1 MKPKYFLFLML
12 SLSLLIGCS
21 RTTEPELP
29 YAMELED
36 VLNQT
41 RQSTNVMGISVA
53 IIVPGY
59 HPWLGVSGESH
70 PGQPI
75 TKDMLFDMASAGKL
89 IMSALVL
96 DICEDGLLSLKD
108 PISKYLPE
116 FPNVDG
122 SITIRQL
129 LNHTSG
135 LYDMVPHPGGPF
147 RKPYNSIDFEK
158 WWTIDEIFTK
168 LGGEPYFS
176 PGEGFHYTQA
186 GFQLATLI
194 VEKVTR
200 STVAEQIQKRLMD
213 PLDLNGM
220 LLDFSKPVP
229 GRYAIAHP
237 WVDTDGDGTP
247 EDVVSRSRNWIASL
261 SRILFYTRAEDFTVW
276 AHKLFAGKVIK
287 QSSLDEIQTFVHPK
301 PEELD
306 GPLYIDYGLGLQVLN
321 PQLMRGQRVLGHL
334 GSIPGYRAFVGHLP
348 DHGVTMVILHNS
360 DTDNAFPILD
370 GLLGTVLDNLEGST
384 NITSGE

>member
-36 VLNQT
+36 VLDQT

-96 DICEDGLLSLKD
+96 DICEEGLLSLKD

-122 SITIRQL
+122 SITVRQL

-135 LYDMVPHPGGPF
+135 LYDMVPHPEGPF

-176 PGEGFHYTQA
+176 PGDGFHYTQA
-186 GFQLATLI
+186 GFQ
-194 VEKVTR
+194 R
-200 STVAEQIQKRLMD
+200 SPNR
-213 PLDLNGM
+213 
-220 LLDFSKPVP
+220 
-229 GRYAIAHP
+229 RCRR
-237 WVDTDGDGTP
+237 
-247 EDVVSRSRNWIASL
+247 RSRNACWILWVLTACCWISQNR
-261 SRILFYTRAEDFTVW
+261 SPI
-276 AHKLFAGKVIK
+276 
-287 QSSLDEIQTFVHPK
+287 
-301 PEELD
+301 
-306 GPLYIDYGLGLQVLN
+306 GLQL
-321 PQLMRGQRVLGHL
+321 P
-334 GSIPGYRAFVGHLP
+334 IPGSTQMPMARLKMSFQNP
-348 DHGVTMVILHNS
+348 
-360 DTDNAFPILD
+360 
-370 GLLGTVLDNLEGST
+370 GTG
-384 NITSGE
+384 